1 MVLIDD
7 VRIKVA
13 GGDGGNGSMATL
25 RMPTGTK
32 SYPDGGDGG
41 NGGDVYTVPS
51 SNISDLNQF
60 RYVKSVVAD
69 DGGKGLG
76 KNQHGKNGEDKTI
89 LLPPGTKIIDEATGE
104 EIEMTDQVDP
114 VLIASGGRGGR
125 GSHGFRPGPA
135 HYTYTNEGGRG
146 ERKNLHLILS
156 LIADAGFI
164 GFPNAGKSSLLARL
178 TNATPKIGNYP
189 FTTLEPSLG
198 TMPARRTGG
207 GKVVLADIP
216 GIIEGASS
224 GRGLGITFLKHIEK
238 TKVLLN
244 CITCEDPNPLK
255 TYQLVHKEFEE
266 FNVKLNEK
274 REVILLTKKDLTTE
288 DELKEKVKIL
298 SEFNRTIIPV
308 SIYDDESIKKLTEVI
323 LRNTI

>member
-1 MVLIDD
+1 MALIDD

-13 GGDGGNGSMATL
+13 GGDGGNGSKATH
-25 RMPTGTK
+25 RMPTGIK
-32 SYPDGGDGG
+32 FYSDGGDGG
-41 NGGDVYTVPS
+41 DGGSVYAIPS
-51 SNISDLNQF
+51 SNVSDLSQF
-60 RYVKSVVAD
+60 RYVKTIAAQ
-69 DGGKGLG
+69 DGSKGLG
-76 KNQHGKNGEDKTI
+76 KNMHGKNGEDKTI
-89 LLPPGTKIIDEATGE
+89 LLPPGTKIINEATGV
-104 EIEMTDQVDP
+104 EIEITDQVDP
-114 VLIASGGRGGR
+114 VLIASGGHGGR

-135 HYTYTNEGGRG
+135 HYTYTNEGGGG

-164 GFPNAGKSSLLARL
+164 GFPNAGKSSLLAKL

-207 GKVVLADIP
+207 KVVLADIP
-216 GIIEGASS
+216 GLIEGASS

-244 CITCEDPNPLK
+244 CVTCEDPNPLK

-274 REVILLTKKDLTTE
+274 REVILLTKKDLATE
-288 DELKEKVKIL
+288 KELKEKIKIL
-298 SEFNRTIIPV
+298 SKLNKTIIPV
-308 SIYDDESIKKLTEVI
+308 SIYDEDSIKKLTDVI
-323 LRNTI
+323 LENTI

>member
-13 GGDGGNGSMATL
+13 GGDGGNGSMTTL

-32 SYPDGGDGG
+32 SYSDGGDGG
-41 NGGDVYTVPS
+41 NGGNVYAVPS

-76 KNQHGKNGEDKTI
+76 KNQHGKNEEDKTI

-189 FTTLEPSLG
+189 FTTLEPNLG
-198 TMPARRTGG
+198 VM
-207 GKVVLADIP
+207 GKIVIADIP
-216 GIIEGASS
+216 GLIEGASQ
-224 GRGLGITFLKHIEK
+224 GKGLGITFLKHIEK
-238 TKVLLN
+238 TKLLMHCIDSQDPDPLITYKKVLG
-244 CITCEDPNPLK
+244 
-255 TYQLVHKEFEE
+255 EFEE
-266 FNVKLNEK
+266 FNLDLLKK
-274 REVILLTKKDLTTE
+274 REVILLTKKDLVSE
-288 DELKEKVKIL
+288 ADIKEKAKA
-298 SEFNRTIIPV
+298 
-308 SIYDDESIKKLTEVI
+308 
-323 LRNTI
+323 